1 MTQLRGSTYQ
11 LLLFVLAVFA
21 FSIFFATFPVKAFG
35 LEATSQTNQV
45 LPPGGNACA
54 AVSVTNFVPYIYDG
68 ALHSFEFTVP
78 DASYVAVLGSVG
90 NTQLPFN
97 LMTRRV
103 DSSGA
108 LRVHVDVQTTPI
120 VGTLPLK
127 ITLLSARSGNP
138 VCMTVVSAGVG
149 SGPVAIQNI
158 PSAHTVPT
166 TVSVAPAT
174 PTAPSAPTAP
184 AAPQKPRS
192 PDPVPTTQKV
202 LTTSTSEGSVVGS
215 AFANLCSSEASAY
228 RLWLI
233 LLVLYMLI
241 VGAALW
247 AEFPMSVAWA
257 RTPER
262 IATIILALLLVLLA
276 FWYFSISCRAAL
288 WMPLMAFL
296 IAVLGLLAAFWNH
309 PRVTQMLLIQEA
321 KQTPEPAKSSSAT
334 IVTSQTKTTST
345 TIITPPAKTIVPPA
359 KK

>member
-1 MTQLRGSTYQ
+1 MNQLRGSTYQ
-11 LLLFVLAVFA
+11 LLLFVLALFA
-21 FSIFFATFPVKAFG
+21 FSIFFATFPAKVFG
-35 LEATSQTNQV
+35 LEATSQTNQI

-54 AVSVTNFVPYIYDG
+54 AVSVTNFVPYVYDG
-68 ALHSFEFTVP
+68 ALHSFEFTIP
-78 DASYVAVLGSVG
+78 DASYVAVSGSVG
-90 NTQLPFN
+90 NTQIPFN

-103 DSSGA
+103 DASGA

-127 ITLLSARSGNP
+127 VTLLSARSGNP

-158 PSAHTVPT
+158 PSVNTVPT
-166 TVSVAPAT
+166 AVSVAPAT

-184 AAPQKPRS
+184 QKPSS
-192 PDPVPTTQKV
+192 PDPVPTSQKV
-202 LTTSTSEGSVVGS
+202 LTTSTSAGSVVSS

-321 KQTPEPAKSSSAT
+321 KSTSELAKPSSAT

-345 TIITPPAKTIVPPA
+345 TIITPPAKTVVPPA